1 MASFII
7 EGGHPLTGEITPQGA
22 KNEALQV
29 ICATLLTS
37 NTVIEPV
44 FHPNGGVADFNL
56 VIDGNTSLAST
67 VYTDEKLA
75 AMLEKWCSLTGQT
88 PAHRLVNKAEEEETD
103 KSLSTDQEQNQEIIS
118 YGKQRHR

>member
-1 MASFII
+1 MMSAETKVDLEI
-7 EGGHPLTGEITPQGA
+7 E
-22 KNEALQV
+22 
-29 ICATLLTS
+29 LLTS

-88 PAHRLVNKAEEEETD
+88 PAHRLVNKAEVTIYRSRTESRNHIVWKT
-103 KSLSTDQEQNQEIIS
+103 KTSLKHWKRLPN
-118 YGKQRHR
+118 

>member
-1 MASFII
+1 MSAETKVDLEI
-7 EGGHPLTGEITPQGA
+7 E
-22 KNEALQV
+22 
-29 ICATLLTS
+29 LLTS
-37 NTVIEPV
+37 NTIIEPV

-56 VIDGNTSLAST
+56 IIDGNTSLAST

-75 AMLEKWCSLTGQT
+75 AMLEKWCGLTGQT
-88 PAHRLVNKAEEEETD
+88 PAHRLVNKADEEETD